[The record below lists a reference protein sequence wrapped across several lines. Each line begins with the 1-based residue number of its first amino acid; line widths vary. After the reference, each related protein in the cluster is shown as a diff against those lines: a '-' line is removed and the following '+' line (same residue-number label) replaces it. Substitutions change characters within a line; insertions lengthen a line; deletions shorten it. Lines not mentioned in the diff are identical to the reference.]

1 MKTNS
6 PASVAQL
13 IADYHQRTSG
23 ITFTTDRLE
32 FTGVGDKDVYN
43 ITAPFTS
50 AGLQVIAGRVEA
62 RDSEHSTIV
71 FFQEQQGKW
80 TPVENAPTFP
90 LQDPFFCFIAG
101 ELIFGGVEINP
112 HPEHPGQLIW
122 HTVFYRGRD
131 ILSLNRFACGPSG
144 MKDIRL
150 CQIQPGRIGVFTRPQ
165 GNIGGRGTIGYVE
178 ISYLEELTP
187 DTIANAQLLD
197 RQFNSDEW
205 GGVNETHLLSDGTIG
220 LLAHIACFDQQQ
232 RRHYYPGVFIFNPD
246 TKNYSPIKIIAARS
260 NLLPGDA
267 KRPDLVDVIFP
278 GGLIALA
285 DNRWRLYVG
294 ASDAQAH
301 WIDIEDPFIGI

>member
-1 MKTNS
+1 MHHHS
-6 PASVAQL
+6 PASVAEL

-23 ITFTTDRLE
+23 MTFNTARLE

-62 RDSEHSTIV
+62 RDSERSTIV
-71 FFQEQQGKW
+71 FFHQLQGKW
-80 TPVENAPTFP
+80 TPVADAPTFP

-101 ELIFGGVEINP
+101 ELIVGGVEVNP
-112 HPEHPGQLIW
+112 HPEHPEQLIW

-131 ILSLNRFACGPSG
+131 IMSLNRFARGPAG

-165 GNIGGRGTIGYVE
+165 GDIGGRGTIGYVE
-178 ISYLEELTP
+178 IGSLEELTP
-187 DTIANAQLLD
+187 ETIASAQLLD

-205 GGVNETHLLSDGTIG
+205 GGVNETHLLSNGTIG
-220 LLAHIACFDQQQ
+220 VLAHIACFDQQQ

-246 TKNYSPIKIIAARS
+246 TKNYTTIKIIAARCH
-260 NLLPGDA
+260 LLPGDA

-278 GGLIALA
+278 GGLIALG
-285 DNRWRLYVG
+285 DNRWRLHVG

-301 WIDIEDPFIGI
+301 WIDIEDPFIGM